1 MENDFMD
8 DELDPLD
15 IVKAKEQFEID
26 MELSVIAAYDIVYK
40 AGVENWNKQVE
51 FSDEK
56 KLRILANMEKWFAE
70 HEYYDRAIFIRD
82 GIAAIKGENALEQI
96 KTMI

>member
-1 MENDFMD
+1 MENDFMN

-40 AGVENWNKQVE
+40 AGVEKWNKEVN
-51 FSDEK
+51 FSEEK
-56 KLRILANMEKWFAE
+56 KLRILKNMETWFAE
-70 HEYYDRAIFIRD
+70 REYYDRAIFIRD